1 MRILHVNKLYAPWI
15 GGIEA
20 VVQEL
25 AEGLVQL
32 PDVHCEVLVCQERGR
47 AESSDLNGVHVTRV
61 ASSGMMLSMPLA
73 PGFSTELQAM
83 ASNFDIVHVHTPFP
97 LLMFPD
103 WNELKAKGIRLVV
116 HHHSDIVRPLQRA
129 ILSPFKGLERRFLNA
144 ADKIIVTSEGLLK
157 HSLTLTDYQS
167 KCRVIPLSIDL
178 SKVRNIS
185 AAERRSIRNRLNL
198 GEADHVV
205 LFVGRLAYYKGVQ
218 YLIDA
223 VRDLDIK
230 VLIAG
235 DGPLR
240 SELVQQIEKEN
251 LTDKINVLGK
261 VTDDELA
268 SLYSSSDLF
277 VLPSV
282 APSEAFGLVQLEA
295 MSYGLPVINTELRSG
310 VPSVSRHN
318 ETGLTVPPADSRAL
332 HDAIALIFADKELR
346 ARFSKAALERVCSFS
361 RPVVLETVRSLYR
374 ELISEPVF
382 SR

>member
-1 MRILHVNKLYAPWI
+1 MRVLHVNKLYAPWI

-32 PDVHCEVLVCQERGR
+32 TDVQCEVLVCQDRGR
-47 AESSDLNGVHVTRV
+47 AETSDVNGVHVTRV

-73 PGFSTELQAM
+73 PRFSTELQAM
-83 ASNFDIVHVHTPFP
+83 ASKFDIIHAHTPFP
-97 LLMFPD
+97 LVMLPD
-103 WNELKAKGIRLVV
+103 WNALKAKGVRLVV

-129 ILSPFKGLERRFLNA
+129 ILSPLRGMERRFLNA

-157 HSLTLTDYQS
+157 HSRTLANYRS

-178 SKVRNIS
+178 SKVTNFP
-185 AAERRSIRNRLNL
+185 ATERTRIRTRLNL
-198 GEADHVV
+198 HESDRVV
-205 LFVGRLAYYKGVQ
+205 LFVGRLAYYKGIQ
-218 YLIDA
+218 YLVEA
-223 VRDLDIK
+223 VRDLDIR

-240 SELVQQIEKEN
+240 SQLIGQIEKEN
-251 LTDKINVLGK
+251 VTDKVRILGK
-261 VTDDELA
+261 VTDNELA
-268 SLYSSSDLF
+268 SLYAISDLF

-295 MSYGLPVINTELRSG
+295 MSHGLPVINTDLRSG

-318 ETGLTVPPADSRAL
+318 ETGLTVPPANSGAL
-332 HDAIALIFADKELR
+332 RDAIAIILADNDLR
-346 ARFSKAALERVCSFS
+346 DRFSRAALERVRSFS
-361 RPVVLETVRSLYR
+361 RPVVLEAVHSLYR
-374 ELISEPVF
+374 DLISDPVF